1 MPPLQQSLCVL
12 FADVSGDSRLYARL
26 GSAEALHAVERCMT
40 RMERAVAVHGGRVVK
55 VIGDELMAVFESADS
70 TLQASCEMEQRIDDL
85 PPVSGVKLSVRI
97 GFHLGTVLRENND
110 VLGDAVNVAERVVGL
125 SKASQIVTTA
135 DTVSALSLPMRQA
148 TRKIDDLSVES
159 SSGNIGVFEVEWR
172 DSAELSLRASHFMPP
187 GVHAHLRL
195 RHANVDVDIDDSREA
210 LSFGRD
216 ADSDLIVADRRASRN
231 HARIERRSERY
242 VLVDQSTNGTYVTFD
257 GELEF
262 ALKHEEVPLRGHGRI
277 AFGHSC
283 RDSNAEIVEFF
294 VTE

>member
-70 TLQASCEMEQRIDDL
+70 TLQASWEMEQRIDDL

-135 DTVSALSLPMRQA
+135 ATPSAVLISVGHSEHRVTVM
-148 TRKIDDLSVES
+148 
-159 SSGNIGVFEVEWR
+159 
-172 DSAELSLRASHFMPP
+172 AELRNDLENMPSL
-187 GVHAHLRL
+187 V
-195 RHANVDVDIDDSREA
+195 
-210 LSFGRD
+210 
-216 ADSDLIVADRRASRN
+216 
-231 HARIERRSERY
+231 
-242 VLVDQSTNGTYVTFD
+242 
-257 GELEF
+257 
-262 ALKHEEVPLRGHGRI
+262 
-277 AFGHSC
+277 
-283 RDSNAEIVEFF
+283 
-294 VTE
+294 